1 MANTLAQNR
10 AARCGGRAKS
20 NKETAKAMMDSE
32 SLNKVLRPRTLTLRI
47 LWAAMTMTILFFVL
61 VTYFITGQNQ
71 TEPVPIQN
79 ELRMVF
85 YAIAVIAPVAAYF
98 LRRRML
104 SSERLQSAMGMKVDL
119 LAMATDSETGV
130 TDEARLAEMKKLNPL
145 ELKAITLSGRYFTAM
160 LLSLALHEVV
170 ALCGMM
176 LAMLEQRFEAILPFA
191 AVAIALDLLIYPCL
205 DKFIE
210 QNAVPALRF

>member
-1 MANTLAQNR
+1 MIDP
-10 AARCGGRAKS
+10 G
-20 NKETAKAMMDSE
+20 
-32 SLNKVLRPRTLTLRI
+32 SLNKVLRPRTFTLRI
-47 LWAAMTMTILFFVL
+47 LWSAMVMTILFFVL
-61 VTYFITGQNQ
+61 VSYFITSQNQ

-85 YAIAVIAPVAAYF
+85 YAIAVLAPIAAYF

-104 SSERLQSAMGMKVDL
+104 SSERLQPVMRMKVDMR
-119 LAMATDSETGV
+119 AMATDSETGV
-130 TDEARLAEMKKLNPL
+130 TDEARLAELKRLNPL
-145 ELKAITLSGRYFTAM
+145 ELKALSLSGRYFTAI

-176 LAMLEQRFEAILPFA
+176 LSMLEQSFEAILPFA
-191 AVAIALDLLIYPCL
+191 AVTIVLDLMIYPRL

-210 QNAVPALRF
+210 QNAVTAPRF